1 MPGRGERRRKRQPSD
16 ATPAQ
21 RYSVFGSRE
30 VLGAGILGAG
40 VLAVIGGA
48 LLLSGGGDDGAD
60 DGSQATVTASAGA
73 SFSAANA
80 DEAAIEALARKS
92 IEVLPRGKW
101 PTLYDDFTAE
111 FQARCP
117 KEEFVQAGITAA
129 QEQGANLT
137 KLGFV
142 RLDQVSIAGTTATAV
157 ITGEVQG
164 VLEYQVNAAFQNV
177 DGAWK
182 LAPAADTQGC
192 QAFNRP

>member
-1 MPGRGERRRKRQPSD
+1 M
-16 ATPAQ
+16 
-21 RYSVFGSRE
+21 FGARE
-30 VLGAGILGAG
+30 VLGAVILGAG

-48 LLLSGGGDDGAD
+48 LLLSGGGDDSAD
-60 DGSQATVTASAGA
+60 SGSSATLTESAGA
-73 SFSAANA
+73 PSSVGSA

-117 KEEFVQAGITAA
+117 REEFIQAGITAA
-129 QEQGANLT
+129 QEQGDNLP

-142 RLDQVSIAGTTATAV
+142 RLDEVSITGTTATAV
-157 ITGEVQG
+157 ITGELKG
-164 VLEYQVNAAFQNV
+164 ILEYQIYGAFQSV
-177 DGAWK
+177 DGIWK

-192 QAFNRP
+192 QAFSRP

>member
-1 MPGRGERRRKRQPSD
+1 M
-16 ATPAQ
+16 
-21 RYSVFGSRE
+21 FGSRE

-60 DGSQATVTASAGA
+60 GGAGATVTASAGA
-73 SFSAANA
+73 SFSAASA
-80 DEAAIEALARKS
+80 DEVAIETLARKS

-101 PTLYDDFTAE
+101 PNLYDDFTAE

-117 KEEFVQAGITAA
+117 REEFVQAGIAAA

-142 RLDQVSIAGTTATAV
+142 RLAHVSVEGTAATAV
-157 ITGEVQG
+157 ITGELQG
-164 VLEYQVNAAFQNV
+164 IQEYQINAAFQNV
-177 DGAWK
+177 DGTWK
-182 LAPAADTQGC
+182 LSPAADTQGC
-192 QAFNRP
+192 QAFSRP